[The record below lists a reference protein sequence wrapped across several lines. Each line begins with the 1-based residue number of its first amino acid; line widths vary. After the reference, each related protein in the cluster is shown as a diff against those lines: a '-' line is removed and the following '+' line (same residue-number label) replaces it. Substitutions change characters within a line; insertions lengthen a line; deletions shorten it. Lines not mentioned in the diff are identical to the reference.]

1 MRISDWS
8 SDVCSS
14 DLRYLFTP
22 LMARLL
28 SEVVAAFGDSA
39 TNVEV
44 RTLAERHSPRRRP
57 STKVGDD
64 WPDMTQR
71 DEILRHVIGRT
82 TSRVRLETV
91 VSLGHRRRHDPYR
104 CV

>member
-1 MRISDWS
+1 
-8 SDVCSS
+8 
-14 DLRYLFTP
+14 
-22 LMARLL
+22 MARLL

-71 DEILRHVIGRT
+71 DDILRHVIGRT

-91 VSLGHRRRHDPYR
+91 VSMGHRRRLAIVTAEGAATLFLDRKSTRLNSSH
-104 CV
+104 